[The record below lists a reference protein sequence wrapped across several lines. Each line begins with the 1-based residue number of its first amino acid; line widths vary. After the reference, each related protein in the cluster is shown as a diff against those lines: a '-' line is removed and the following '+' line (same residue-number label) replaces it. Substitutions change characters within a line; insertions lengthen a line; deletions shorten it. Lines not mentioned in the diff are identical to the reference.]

1 MSTLQTAKKCYIIPY
16 YPAETDFIM
25 AARPLTEALRPAPL
39 PDFSLNPLT
48 DRSLPITRA
57 WLQEYSC
64 LEAKHGLPAGVST
77 KDIIRKTKNREVLT
91 RAEIFGWVNDFVT
104 GAVPDYQMSSWMAY
118 LTSRDHHGDFE
129 RWSDEETIDLTLAMA
144 ASGDLLDLDYLG
156 VVADKHSSGGV
167 GDKTSLVV
175 VPLVAA
181 CGVRVGKMS
190 GRGLGHTGGTLDK
203 LDSIP
208 GFDTRLSMDQF
219 LKITTDVGLVITG
232 QTGELAPADGK
243 MYALRDV
250 TETVDCIPLIAA
262 SIMSKK
268 IASGA
273 NTLVLDVT
281 VGSGAFMK
289 SVEDAERLAKIM
301 VNIGKSLGMNVIAEI
316 SDMDQPRGLAVGN
329 SLEVLEAIKTLKLE
343 GPPDFTEHCIE
354 TAARIVH
361 LAGQTDTYNDA
372 KAMVIS
378 AFGGWSEYHALEKFR
393 EMIIAQGGNGN
404 VVDRPEEILKIAKGR
419 HKVRATQ
426 DGYLNSINA
435 EDVGLAS
442 MKLGGGRVKKDDEI
456 NYSVGVLLA
465 PETKL
470 GKFVHEGDVLFEIV
484 SDDPDT
490 SDQITN
496 AKTLLESAIKYNETS
511 LVFPLMPM
519 SRVIR

>member
-1 MSTLQTAKKCYIIPY
+1 
-16 YPAETDFIM
+16 M
-25 AARPLTEALRPAPL
+25 AVRPLVEASRPAPL
-39 PDFSLNPLT
+39 PDFSLNPLN

-57 WLQEYSC
+57 WLQEYSR
-64 LEAKHGLPAGVST
+64 LEAKPGLPAGVSA

-104 GAVPDYQMSSWMAY
+104 GAVPDYQMSSWMAF

-208 GFDTRLSMDQF
+208 GFDTRLSMELF
-219 LKITTDVGLVITG
+219 LQITQEVGLVITG

-268 IASGA
+268 IASGT

-289 SVEDAERLAKIM
+289 NEEDAERLAKIM
-301 VNIGKSLGMNVIAEI
+301 VSIGKSLGMKVIAEI

-329 SLEVLEAIKTLKLE
+329 SLEVLEAINTLKFE

-361 LAGQTDTYNDA
+361 LAGKTETYNDA
-372 KAMVIS
+372 KAMVTA
-378 AFGGWSEYHALEKFR
+378 AFGGWFRYHALEKFR

-404 VVDRPEEILKIAKGR
+404 VVDRPEEILSIAKGR
-419 HKVRATQ
+419 YEVKAAQ
-426 DGYLNSINA
+426 DGYLSGINA
-435 EDVGLAS
+435 ENVGLAS
-442 MKLGGGRVKKDDEI
+442 MKLGGGRAKKGDEI
-456 NYSVGVLLA
+456 DYAVGVLLA
-465 PETKL
+465 PNTKF
-470 GKFVHEGDVLFEIV
+470 GTFVHAGDVLFEVV

-490 SDQITN
+490 SDKVMA
-496 AKTLLESAIKYNETS
+496 AKALLESAIGYSKTNLRHPVLS
-511 LVFPLMPM
+511 
-519 SRVIR
+519 SGGQVIR